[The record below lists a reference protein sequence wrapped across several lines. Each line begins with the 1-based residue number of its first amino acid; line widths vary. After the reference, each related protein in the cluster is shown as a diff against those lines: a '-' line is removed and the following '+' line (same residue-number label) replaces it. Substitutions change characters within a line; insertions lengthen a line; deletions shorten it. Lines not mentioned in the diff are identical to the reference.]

1 MRSDSGVD
9 VRAQADALRGFG
21 RAPVSLALYSL
32 LRGNHDRVIL
42 TGAGASH
49 IAALPSWRRL
59 ASRGMAVT
67 WIDAGQLIDSP
78 GLITPDSMLIVTSR
92 SGSNSDVIAL
102 VETFSDT
109 TRPAVII
116 AVTDELA
123 SPLARVSDGEI
134 LLRSHTPA
142 ASRGFLNALA
152 AHNYIASMILGE
164 DNDDV
169 MATARVVAAITF
181 PGDLAQL
188 AADVTANPEPGVTYV
203 GFGEHAAT
211 ALYAA
216 LLTQET
222 TQVAATGYP
231 SDRFDTHAATETRRG
246 STAVLFA
253 GRDPEHNTRAGEL
266 AADLASAGAEVVLV
280 GGPDVDRATCIR
292 CPTGHL
298 SAQVAHSVIIAEH
311 FVSSLAA

>member
-1 MRSDSGVD
+1 MTSNSGVN
-9 VRAQADALRGFG
+9 VRAQAHALRGFA
-21 RAPVSLALYSL
+21 RAPISLSLYSL

-49 IAALPSWRRL
+49 IAALPSGRRL
-59 ASRGMAVT
+59 SSRGMAVS
-67 WIDAGQLIDSP
+67 WVDAGHLIDNP
-78 GLITPDSMLIVTSR
+78 DLITPDSMLIVASR

-123 SPLARVSDGEI
+123 SPLVRVADGEI
-134 LLRSHTPA
+134 LLRSHSPTT
-142 ASRGFLNALA
+142 SRGFLNALA

-164 DNDDV
+164 DSDDI
-169 MATARVVAAITF
+169 MSTARVVAATTF

-188 AADVTANPEPGVTYV
+188 AADVTANPDPGLAYV

-216 LLTQET
+216 LLTRET
-222 TQVAATGYP
+222 TQIAATGYP
-231 SDRFDTHAATETRRG
+231 SDQFDTHAAAETRG
-246 STAVLFA
+246 STAVLFV
-253 GRDPEHNTRAGEL
+253 GRDPEHNNRAGEL
-266 AADLASAGAEVVLV
+266 AAELAAAGTKVVLV
-280 GGPDVDRATCIR
+280 GGPEVNRATCIR
-292 CPTGHL
+292 CPTGHP
-298 SAQVAHSVIIAEH
+298 SAQVAYSAIIAEH